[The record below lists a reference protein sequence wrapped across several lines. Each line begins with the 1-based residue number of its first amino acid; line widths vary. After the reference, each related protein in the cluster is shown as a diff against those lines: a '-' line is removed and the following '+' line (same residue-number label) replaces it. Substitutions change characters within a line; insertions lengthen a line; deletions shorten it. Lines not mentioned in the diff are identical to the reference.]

1 MAQIFRV
8 FFDINMSN
16 RIDGL
21 YEIALKE
28 GINIAEID
36 PKSYMVFLNSSLTKL
51 ALLVGPKNNK
61 IPGKMIYFKQNNKID
76 LKTIIKLP
84 KYFDGKE
91 LKYDKALEEIFE
103 KLKIIKMYLFIIIMF
118 LSIYSLYRKY

>member
-51 ALLVGPKNNK
+51 ALLVGPTNNK

-103 KLKIIKMYLFIIIMF
+103 KLKNN
-118 LSIYSLYRKY
+118 